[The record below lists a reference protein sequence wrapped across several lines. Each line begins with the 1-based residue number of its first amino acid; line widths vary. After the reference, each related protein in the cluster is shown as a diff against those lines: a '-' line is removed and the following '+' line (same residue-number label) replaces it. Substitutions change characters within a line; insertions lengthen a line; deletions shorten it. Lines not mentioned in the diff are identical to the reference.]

1 MPANALYGLVR
12 FAAASTNEE
21 WLDDLVGGA
30 ATRIEE
36 TIRVGHSLAALCTQT
51 DIRVGS

>member
-12 FAAASTNEE
+12 FAAAHANEE
-21 WLDDLVGGA
+21 WLDELVGGA

-36 TIRVGHSLAALCTQT
+36 TIRVRALNVFQ
-51 DIRVGS
+51 IMALISF

>member
-12 FAAASTNEE
+12 FAAASANEE

-36 TIRVGHSLAALCTQT
+36 TIRVRSLHTL
-51 DIRVGS
+51 RLPN